1 MPNKLQLKYAE
12 YLRKPQS
19 SGLYNKWALGKMKVL
34 KIVQIMQGP
43 GAILKSED
51 YKQHALVR
59 KNCMTLKMSPS
70 KRTQESLSNTDAQRT
85 IKEVG

>member
-1 MPNKLQLKYAE
+1 
-12 YLRKPQS
+12 
-19 SGLYNKWALGKMKVL
+19 MKVL

-43 GAILKSED
+43 GAILKSEE
-51 YKQHALVR
+51 YKQHAFERTIR

-70 KRTQESLSNTDAQRT
+70 KRTQESLRNTGVQRT